1 MVTHL
6 PACLVLFRS
15 YALDTKL
22 HLLCSWIWFMRFEF
36 CSQALSPEVRGW
48 KGSGSFQYVL
58 RISQKQPQICI
69 RLWMTGWHMQCRQ
82 AALTSLILILLI
94 WDLLGRPKHLF
105 MDTKDNDSW
114 LKFLAWEV
122 FYVETSPFPFSKT
135 KFLAKISFYCRHFPK
150 PAGFFWYNLSV
161 SLLNLFK
168 LLS

>member
-15 YALDTKL
+15 YALGTKL
-22 HLLCSWIWFMRFEF
+22 HLLFYWIWFMRFDF
-36 CSQALSPEVRGW
+36 CSQALSPEVREW
-48 KGSGSFQYVL
+48 KGSGSFQYML
-58 RISQKQPQICI
+58 RISQKQSQICI
-69 RLWMTGWHMQCRQ
+69 RLWLLDGICT
-82 AALTSLILILLI
+82 ADKALTSLITILLI

-114 LKFLAWEV
+114 HKFLAWGV

-135 KFLAKISFYCRHFPK
+135 KFLAKISFYCWHFPK
-150 PAGFFWYNLSV
+150 SSGFFWCNLSI
-161 SLLNLFK
+161 SLLNLLK